1 MHPIIGAEELSRER
15 DELGISR
22 MIQSLYR
29 ADPLLHVRPVLG
41 YVVFQFRLGG
51 GRTSDQDRTRVRQR
65 VDDSLEEFRVHA
77 PMTPPHLRQA
87 FAQLGSRV
95 VRSQADIHQLTC
107 PLPLHSMPSN
117 FPCRTSSRA
126 LLKRQHAYP

>member
-41 YVVFQFRLGG
+41 YVVFSIPTWRWQDAASCVRK
-51 GRTSDQDRTRVRQR
+51 RTFT
-65 VDDSLEEFRVHA
+65 
-77 PMTPPHLRQA
+77 
-87 FAQLGSRV
+87 
-95 VRSQADIHQLTC
+95 
-107 PLPLHSMPSN
+107 N
-117 FPCRTSSRA
+117 
-126 LLKRQHAYP
+126 